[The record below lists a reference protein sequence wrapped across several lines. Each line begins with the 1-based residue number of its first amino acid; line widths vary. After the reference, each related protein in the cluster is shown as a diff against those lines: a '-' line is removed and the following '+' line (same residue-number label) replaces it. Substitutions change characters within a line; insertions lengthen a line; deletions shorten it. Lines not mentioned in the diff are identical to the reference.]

1 MYMAFMLAR
10 LITILPVFPFAFFL
24 QDEGLTWRLWVWVK
38 TQGSTDFFFFSWY
51 WINKDQNQSKS
62 AKVCQVSLE
71 VRLFDIE
78 LLLISVSPV
87 HVIVAALT
95 VPVLTVEILCLTMV
109 FFFALYILHRVLTT
123 DGGVFQIGSKVT
135 LSNLCWKQ
143 APWFI
148 ENHLAQSQCN
158 LGSGICELIYCLG
171 NSDLERP
178 PDPHTQQYKKSRSR
192 NCT

>member
-1 MYMAFMLAR
+1 MIVPRGAQGRDVHGLHVGEANHDP
-10 LITILPVFPFAFFL
+10 TSFPFFAFFL

-51 WINKDQNQSKS
+51 WINEDQNQSKS

-109 FFFALYILHRVLTT
+109 FFLHYI
-123 DGGVFQIGSKVT
+123 FY
-135 LSNLCWKQ
+135 
-143 APWFI
+143 I
-148 ENHLAQSQCN
+148 E
-158 LGSGICELIYCLG
+158 CL
-171 NSDLERP
+171 
-178 PDPHTQQYKKSRSR
+178 QQMEGFSR
-192 NCT
+192 